1 MDIIKLGDECNGS
14 SRNKPLH
21 LQTQPANDDTVSIET
36 ASNTSL
42 QITDIKQAVKNQ
54 NRVNIFINGK
64 YDFSLDISQLVDF
77 KLKVGQKLSKEE
89 LEKYHKASAY
99 GKLYQR
105 TLEWALTRPHSI
117 KETKDY
123 LYRKKA
129 EKEDQ
134 EKILKTLQEKKYLN
148 DEVFAK
154 FYVENRFVKKG
165 ISRKR
170 LQLELA
176 RKGVSKE
183 IAEAA
188 IASTDRTDE
197 DEIKKIIAKKRNK
210 YDDEKLIAYLTRQG
224 FSYQLSKDLV
234 LGTD

>member
-1 MDIIKLGDECNGS
+1 MDIVSLNSEPTIPRLS
-14 SRNKPLH
+14 SCTH
-21 LQTQPANDDTVSIET
+21 
-36 ASNTSL
+36 L
-42 QITDIKQAVKNQ
+42 QITNIKQAVKNE
-54 NRVNIFINGK
+54 NRVNIFVDGK

-77 KLKVGQKLSKEE
+77 KLKVGQKITEQD
-89 LEKYHKASAY
+89 LEKYRKASSF

-105 TLEWALTRPHSI
+105 TLEWVLTRPHSV

-123 LYRKKA
+123 LFKKHA
-129 EKEDQ
+129 EKEDS
-134 EKILKTLQEKKYLN
+134 EKIIKTLQEKSYLN
-148 DEVFAK
+148 DEAFAR

-165 ISRKR
+165 ISKKR
-170 LQLELA
+170 LELELTK
-176 RKGVSKE
+176 KGIDRQIIE
-183 IAEAA
+183 DTL
-188 IASTDRTDE
+188 ASSERSDE